1 MRPSGVRVTLLRRRA
16 TQYRQTWAAPLCE
29 RDARSPLCPSQ
40 ASLRKYF
47 EQYGTVE
54 RAAVKHPNARPWQR
68 HEPENHTA
76 QRSFGFITVFSDE
89 LAKKLMSMTH
99 IIDGHHVGTPEL
111 AKPARND
118 REKVRRGE
126 GPEGALNA
134 NAIHVSA
141 GWALGP
147 TGSWEPAAT
156 RKIFVGGLSHQTKDQ
171 SLFSYFSQFGTV
183 ADVVVMTEGSSRR
196 PRGFGF
202 VTFEDPKVVMAV
214 TRTRYHPI
222 EGRLVEV
229 KPAVPREIMS
239 LTQGQNP
246 AVVGAGDNDFATPT
260 GDAMACGPF
269 VPDST
274 PCSPTMASQGQE
286 WYPNGYG
293 YGYQQNYAAPN
304 QIMIGGGMP
313 DMTMTTGVPVYNGYA
328 PGFAPQMMVPMGMMM
343 PMANVMG
350 TAMPPVMSPA
360 MSPSMVPSSVVTK
373 RPQVALPTTAL
384 NQMAALPQM
393 MPTPH
398 NMMHGGA
405 SMIRGSNMAYGAL
418 VPTPQMHA
426 ASRIPPSSGGQP
438 AGGCMSFIASAPMA
452 IAPMSTVPMGHMPNI
467 GHMPSMVMPLGTMPT
482 MPPHATWSSAGSAA
496 PSSYAGP
503 LPMPGAVPVDA
514 TAALKTPEAQTESAT
529 KDSSA

>member
-1 MRPSGVRVTLLRRRA
+1 MIP
-16 TQYRQTWAAPLCE
+16 P
-29 RDARSPLCPSQ
+29 CPSQ

-47 EQYGTVE
+47 EQYGSVE
-54 RAAVKHPNARPWQR
+54 RATVKHPNARPWQR
-68 HEPENHTA
+68 HEPQNHTA

-89 LAKKLMSMTH
+89 LAKKLTSMTH

-118 REKVRRGE
+118 REKARRGE
-126 GPEGALNA
+126 GAEGALNP
-134 NAIHVSA
+134 NAIHASA

-147 TGSWEPAAT
+147 NSTWEPTAT
-156 RKIFVGGLSHQTKDQ
+156 RKIFVGGLSHQMKDQ
-171 SLFSYFSQFGTV
+171 SLMSYFSQFGTV

-260 GDAMACGPF
+260 GDAMACGLV

-274 PCSPTMASQGQE
+274 PGSPTIAIPGQE
-286 WYPNGYG
+286 WFSNGYG

-304 QIMIGGGMP
+304 QMMIGGGMA

-360 MSPSMVPSSVVTK
+360 MPPSMVPN
-373 RPQVALPTTAL
+373 PVAKKM
-384 NQMAALPQM
+384 NQMAAPPLM
-393 MPTPH
+393 MPSPH

-405 SMIRGSNMAYGAL
+405 NMIQASQMAYGAL
-418 VPTPQMHA
+418 VPTPHA
-426 ASRIPPSSGGQP
+426 ASRLPLSSGGQP
-438 AGGCMSFIASAPMA
+438 AGGCMSFNAAAPM
-452 IAPMSTVPMGHMPNI
+452 PMSTVHMGHMPNM
-467 GHMPSMVMPLGTMPT
+467 GHVPNMVMPMGTFPT
-482 MPPHATWSSAGSAA
+482 MPPHAWSSAGTAA
-496 PSSYAGP
+496 AASYAGP
-503 LPMPGAVPVDA
+503 PPMPGAVPVDA
-514 TAALKTPEAQTESAT
+514 TATLKAPEAQTASAT
-529 KDSSA
+529 ADSSA